1 MKIRQICEL
10 QRRPPDDAGS
20 HELAG
25 SKTKQ
30 VEALQSSTYKE
41 GGPLKEKEVDKLH
54 NRAMVDAL
62 QIKVAG
68 IKTKQVDEIK
78 HP

>member
-1 MKIRQICEL
+1 M

-54 NRAMVDAL
+54 NRAMVDA
-62 QIKVAG
+62 
-68 IKTKQVDEIK
+68 
-78 HP
+78 